1 MSKGSYEIKVN
12 HGAKTVEM
20 YIGGT
25 FTPTDVQNFVSDYQK
40 EVSAINAP
48 VYTLEIDC
56 SYMDLLKQ
64 EMIPSLEN
72 SYKMY
77 KESGFKKVI
86 FKIKQNPVLKLQ
98 LNRLARNTGLTN
110 AEVIEG

>member
-1 MSKGSYEIKVN
+1 MSQGSYEIKVN
-12 HGAKTVEM
+12 RGAKNVEM

-25 FTPTDVQNFVSDYQK
+25 FTPTDVQNFVSDYK
-40 EVSAINAP
+40 NKISVINANEF
-48 VYTLEIDC
+48 TLEIDC
-56 SYMDLLKQ
+56 TFMDLLKQ

-77 KESGFKKVI
+77 KESGFKKVV

-98 LNRLARNTGLTN
+98 LNRLARSTGLSN
-110 AEVIEG
+110 AEVIES

>member
-1 MSKGSYEIKVN
+1 MSNGSYEIKVN
-12 HGAKTVEM
+12 RGAKIVEM

-25 FTPTDVQNFVSDYQK
+25 FTATDVQNFVADYKK
-40 EVSAINAP
+40 EISAISAKEF
-48 VYTLEIDC
+48 TLEIDC
-56 SYMDLLKQ
+56 TYMDLLKQ

-77 KESGFKKVI
+77 KESGFNKVV

-110 AEVIEG
+110 AEVIEA

>member
-12 HGAKTVEM
+12 HGTKTVEM

-25 FTPTDVQNFVSDYQK
+25 FTPTDVQNFVGDYK
-40 EVSAINAP
+40 EVISAITP
-48 VYTLEIDC
+48 TEFTLEIDC
-56 SYMDLLKQ
+56 SFMDLLKQ
-64 EMIPSLEN
+64 EMVPSLEN

-77 KESGFKKVI
+77 KESGFKKVV

-110 AEVIEG
+110 AEVIEA